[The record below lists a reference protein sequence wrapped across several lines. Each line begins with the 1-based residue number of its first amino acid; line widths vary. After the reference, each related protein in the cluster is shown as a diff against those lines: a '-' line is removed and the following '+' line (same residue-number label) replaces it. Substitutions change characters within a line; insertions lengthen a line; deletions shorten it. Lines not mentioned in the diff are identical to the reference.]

1 VNIAAPAVGGLDAP
15 AAKPSSANASLFRST
30 ASVSLSTVLAKIA
43 GAGKTALITLFF
55 RPGAGLDAYLLSFL
69 FVSFFIDVFLGALN
83 PVLVP
88 MLVEA
93 DEKGGGEKRDKGWLA
108 LYGTALHRSLFGSIV
123 LAGALVTGSAAVH
136 SLGWLTE
143 PASPGL
149 FNQMLWTMLPMLPL
163 TALTCIW
170 RAVLNAELRVG
181 AANFSYVFTPI
192 IASLVLAGAHHRG
205 VIVLAA
211 GSSFGVLVEAVFLA
225 GVLRNYRIALFPRRT
240 TPPTGFH
247 LPLRQFWAIVA
258 GNLVSKGAIAVDQ
271 AAAAIAG
278 VGGLSI
284 FNLGTRLAMVV
295 LAVGPGALGTAIL
308 PRFSRLVAGG
318 SVAGARRALVRTLG
332 FSFLCMAVISCVLI
346 WYSEPIAR
354 RAFAHGVLTSLDLA
368 RVSQAQRWSL
378 MQAPFSVGLAILFP
392 FVASLKA
399 NHFMLP
405 VLTAALLAHAG
416 LDFLVAKRFGVSGIL
431 CVSAGVEAIVL
442 VATMM
447 IVFRRLGSLNLNQ
460 RAAQ

>member
-1 VNIAAPAVGGLDAP
+1 MNTVVSAAGGLNTP
-15 AAKPSSANASLFRST
+15 AAKPHPANASLFRST

-69 FVSFFIDVFLGALN
+69 FISFFIDVFLGALN

-93 DEKGGGEKRDKGWLA
+93 DQKGRERWLA
-108 LYGTALHRSLFGSIV
+108 LYGAALHRSLLGSIA
-123 LAGALVTGSAAVH
+123 LAGALLGGSAVVH
-136 SLGWLTE
+136 SLGWIAE
-143 PASPGL
+143 PANPGL
-149 FNQMLWTMLPMLPL
+149 FSRMLWTMLPMLPL
-163 TALTCIW
+163 TALACIW

-181 AANFSYVFTPI
+181 AANLSYVFTPI
-192 IASLVLAGAHHRG
+192 TAALVLAGAHSRG

-211 GSSFGVLVEAVFLA
+211 GSSCGVLAEALFLA
-225 GVLRNYRIALFPRRT
+225 GVLRHYGIALFPRRT
-240 TPPTGFH
+240 TLPACFD
-247 LPLRQFWAIVA
+247 LPLTQFWAIVA

-271 AAAAIAG
+271 AAAAVAG

-295 LAVGPGALGTAIL
+295 LAIGPGALGTAIL
-308 PRFSRLVAGG
+308 PRCSRLVAGG
-318 SVAGARRALVRTLG
+318 SAARARGALVRTLG
-332 FSFLCMAVISCVLI
+332 GSFLCMAILSAILI
-346 WYSEPIAR
+346 WFSEPIAR
-354 RAFAHGVLTSLDLA
+354 RAFAHGVLTSIDIA

-378 MQAPFSVGLAILFP
+378 MQAPFTVGLAILFP

-399 NHFMLP
+399 NHSMLP

-416 LDFLVAKRFGVSGIL
+416 LDFLVAKRFGVTGIL

-442 VATMM
+442 LATMM
-447 IVFRRLGSLNLNQ
+447 IVFRRLGALDLNQ

>member
-1 VNIAAPAVGGLDAP
+1 MNTAASVVSGLDAP
-15 AAKPSSANASLFRST
+15 AAKPARANASLFRST

-69 FVSFFIDVFLGALN
+69 FISFFIDVFLGALN

-93 DEKGGGEKRDKGWLA
+93 DEKRSAEQGHDTWRA
-108 LYGTALHRSLFGSIV
+108 LYGEALHRSLFGSIA
-123 LAGALVTGSAAVH
+123 LAAALVTCSAVVH
-136 SLGWLTE
+136 SLGWLAE

-149 FNQMLWTMLPMLPL
+149 FSRMLWTMLPMLPL

-170 RAVLNAELRVG
+170 RAVLNAEMRVG
-181 AANFSYVFTPI
+181 AANLSYVFTPI
-192 IASLVLAGAHHRG
+192 TAVLVLAGAHSRG

-211 GSSFGVLVEAVFLA
+211 GSSCGVLAEAVFLA
-225 GVLRNYRIALFPRRT
+225 GVLRHYRIALFPRRT
-240 TPPTGFH
+240 TLPPSFN

-284 FNLGTRLAMVV
+284 FNLGTRLTMVV

-308 PRFSRLVAGG
+308 PRFARLVAGG
-318 SVAGARRALVRTLG
+318 SVARARRALVRTLG
-332 FSFLCMAVISCVLI
+332 SAFFCMAVLSCILI
-346 WYSEPIAR
+346 WFSEPIAR
-354 RAFAHGVLTSLDLA
+354 RAFAHGVLTNLDLA

-378 MQAPFSVGLAILFP
+378 MQAPISVGLAILFP

-416 LDFLVAKRFGVSGIL
+416 LDYLVVKRFGVPGIL
-431 CVSAGVEAIVL
+431 CVSAAVEAMVL
-442 VATMM
+442 LATMM
-447 IVFRRLGSLNLNQ
+447 IVFRRLGALDLNQ
-460 RAAQ
+460 RAA

>member
-1 VNIAAPAVGGLDAP
+1 
-15 AAKPSSANASLFRST
+15 
-30 ASVSLSTVLAKIA
+30 
-43 GAGKTALITLFF
+43 
-55 RPGAGLDAYLLSFL
+55 
-69 FVSFFIDVFLGALN
+69 
-83 PVLVP
+83 
-88 MLVEA
+88 
-93 DEKGGGEKRDKGWLA
+93 
-108 LYGTALHRSLFGSIV
+108 LYGAALHRSLLGSIA
-123 LAGALVTGSAAVH
+123 LAGALVTCSVAIH
-136 SLGWLTE
+136 SFGWLAE

-149 FNQMLWTMLPMLPL
+149 FNRMLWTMLPMFPL
-163 TALTCIW
+163 TALSCIW

-181 AANFSYVFTPI
+181 AANLSYVFTPI
-192 IASLVLAGAHHRG
+192 TAALVLAGAHSRG

-211 GSSFGVLVEAVFLA
+211 GSSCGVLAEAIFLA
-225 GVLRNYRIALFPRRT
+225 GVLRRCRIALFPRRT
-240 TPPTGFH
+240 TLPTGFN

-295 LAVGPGALGTAIL
+295 LAIGPGALGTAIL

-318 SVAGARRALVRTLG
+318 SVVRARLALVRTLG
-332 FSFLCMAVISCVLI
+332 ISFLCMAVLSCILI
-346 WYSEPIAR
+346 WFSEPIAR
-354 RAFAHGVLTSLDLA
+354 RAFGHGVLTGIDLA

-405 VLTAALLAHAG
+405 VLTVALLAHAA
-416 LDFLVAKRFGVSGIL
+416 LDYLVVKRFGVTGIL

-442 VATMM
+442 FATMM
-447 IVFRRLGSLNLNQ
+447 IVFRRLGSLDLNQ